1 MPTTT
6 PTHASAHVDFT
17 AGTARKPG
25 HTSAA
30 RGPAG
35 MGAHA
40 KKQAMSTT
48 APALIASPGDTVRLE
63 SQTPV
68 PLVPVTMVA
77 LAFTTLANT
86 SVIALQASLGGTVR

>member
-1 MPTTT
+1 MFIIFLCLCTQ
-6 PTHASAHVDFT
+6 
-17 AGTARKPG
+17 PG

-48 APALIASPGDTVRLE
+48 APALIASPGDTVRLVRP
-63 SQTPV
+63 QGR
-68 PLVPVTMVA
+68 
-77 LAFTTLANT
+77 
-86 SVIALQASLGGTVR
+86 GGW